1 MDFTNPKLLVDSA
14 ALVPGKIRWRSP
26 SNIALVKYWGKHGQQ
41 LPRNP
46 SVSLTLTQAATD
58 TTISY
63 GPKVDHKRDIE
74 LEFYFAGA
82 PRPDF
87 ATKVE
92 QYLRSLLPVFPFL
105 RQLHWRVDTDNS
117 FPHSAGIASSASAM
131 SALALA
137 LCGLER
143 RFFGNLRYE
152 GEFLQK
158 ASFLS
163 RLGSGSACRSVY
175 PYVAIWGQHG
185 ETAGS
190 SDLYAVPYADV
201 AHPVFQTFHD
211 DILIISQAEK
221 NVSSRAGHGLMEG
234 NVYADSR
241 YRQANNR
248 MDRLTAA
255 MRAGDLDAAGKIIEA
270 EALTLHAL
278 MMTSE
283 PPYLLVQPNTIA
295 AIQRVQAWR
304 HDTGHP
310 LYFTLDAGPNLHLLY
325 PDTIAAEAKA
335 FIRSELTPLCHNGH
349 YIADRCGRGAE
360 ELGVDG

>member
-1 MDFTNPKLLVDSA
+1 MDFTNPKLLVDST
-14 ALVPGKIRWRSP
+14 ALAPGKIRWRSP
-26 SNIALVKYWGKHGQQ
+26 SNIALVKYWGKHGRQ

-46 SVSLTLTQAATD
+46 SISLTLTQAATD
-58 TTISY
+58 TTLSY
-63 GPKVDHKRDIE
+63 GPKADGSRDIA
-74 LEFYFAGA
+74 LDFYFAGA

-87 ATKVE
+87 AAKVE
-92 QYLRSLLPVFPFL
+92 AYFQSLLPVFPFL

-143 RFFGNLRYE
+143 RFFGTLQYE

-175 PYVAIWGQHG
+175 PYAAIWGSHG
-185 ETAGS
+185 ETPGS
-190 SDLYAVPYADV
+190 SDLYAVPCGDAID
-201 AHPVFQTFHD
+201 PVFQTFHD

-255 MRAGDLDAAGKIIEA
+255 MHAGDVDTAGKIIEA

-283 PPYLLVQPNTIA
+283 PPYLLIQPNTIA
-295 AIQRVQAWR
+295 AIQKVQAWR
-304 HDTGHP
+304 QDTGHP

-325 PDTIAAEAKA
+325 PHAIAEAVKA
-335 FIRSELTPLCHNGH
+335 FIRTELTPLCHEGH
-349 YIADRCGRGAE
+349 YIADRCGKGPE
-360 ELGVDG
+360 ELGA